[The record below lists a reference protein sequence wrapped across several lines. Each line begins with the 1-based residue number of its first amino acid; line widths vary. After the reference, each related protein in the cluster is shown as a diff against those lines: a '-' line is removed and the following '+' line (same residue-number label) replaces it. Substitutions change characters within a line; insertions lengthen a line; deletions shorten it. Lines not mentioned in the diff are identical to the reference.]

1 MIDTID
7 IKVKSQA
14 FLFLLFILEMR
25 TKNKKEDDSV
35 KKFYALLIAT
45 MYI

>member
-7 IKVKSQA
+7 INVNSRA
-14 FLFLLFILEMR
+14 LLFFLFILEMR

-35 KKFYALLIAT
+35 KKVYALLIAT